1 MVPSEGVC
9 GQGTQSLTDQ
19 QVGVQAYS
27 ATNSLSSLSSST
39 GDNCSLP
46 TGVLQASEIPAGKG
60 FANRTALCIL
70 KVNGILLLSFS
81 SKNTL
86 GLLQSPF
93 YQCNP
98 SLDTLRL
105 SHLEAG
111 TELLPVKVLAK
122 QTPGTRERPQVI
134 DACGKIHQHIKA
146 NGVAP
151 SRL

>member
-1 MVPSEGVC
+1 M
-9 GQGTQSLTDQ
+9 
-19 QVGVQAYS
+19 
-27 ATNSLSSLSSST
+27 
-39 GDNCSLP
+39 P

-111 TELLPVKVLAK
+111 SELLPVKVLAK

-134 DACGKIHQHIKA
+134 EDVLLVANRGHFACGKIHQHIKA